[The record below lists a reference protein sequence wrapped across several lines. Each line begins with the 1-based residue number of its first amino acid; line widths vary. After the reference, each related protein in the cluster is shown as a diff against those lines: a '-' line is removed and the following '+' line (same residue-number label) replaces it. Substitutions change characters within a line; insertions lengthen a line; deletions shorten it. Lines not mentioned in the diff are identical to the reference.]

1 MATLRSLQLCSSVR
15 SPMFI
20 FLKSS
25 ALARLKFSRLSTY
38 TRPAYSRTMHA
49 DSLLKARPAIRIIL
63 GLRELLSTLK
73 IYVTCLLRCTAVRYG
88 GMLLS
93 SALLSNASSSAPAP
107 EAIFNSPGTLIVDG
121 ELLDSV
127 RALERELN
135 AVHLQPD
142 ICVSSTT
149 TGSPSTS
156 THVPSDTLSPSSNSE
171 VSNTQSGA
179 SDAVTDVPKTAHM
192 PLSSDGAPSSTIAQS
207 THSAPIPATNPSK
220 PGAQSALATHPS
232 HAKAMETHQSAK
244 QHTQQATPHVATEL
258 GARSSAHSTTQSQ
271 GSQPPVDT
279 SHAGQT
285 VGTSVPLPSSSSAA
299 APAPAP
305 TTAAAPSAVV
315 GPEGVSVCAGAG
327 TGEWHS
333 VIDEPDFKVWKRPVA
348 HSPLFEYKGMHLTC
362 RVPTVEYRLSIL
374 CSLIS

>member
-20 FLKSS
+20 LLRSS
-25 ALARLKFSRLSTY
+25 SLARLNFSRLSTY

-49 DSLLKARPAIRIIL
+49 DSLSKARPTIRVIL
-63 GLRELLSTLK
+63 GLRELLSTLR
-73 IYVTCLLRCTAVRYG
+73 IYVTYLLRCTAARYG

-93 SALLSNASSSAPAP
+93 SALLSNASSSASGP

-121 ELLDSV
+121 ELLESV

-142 ICVSSTT
+142 ICVSSST

-156 THVPSDTLSPSSNSE
+156 HVSSDTSSPSSNSE

-179 SDAVTDVPKTAHM
+179 SDAVTYVPKTVHI
-192 PLSSDGAPSSTIAQS
+192 PLSSDGAPASRIAQP
-207 THSAPIPATNPSK
+207 TNSAAIPATIPSK
-220 PGAQSALATHPS
+220 PDAQSASAPHPS
-232 HAKAMETHQSAK
+232 HAKAMETPQPAR

-258 GARSSAHSTTQSQ
+258 GARRPAHSTTPQSQ
-271 GSQPPVDT
+271 GSLPLVDTST

-285 VGTSVPLPSSSSAA
+285 GGTSASLPSTSSSSSSAA
-299 APAPAP
+299 APAP
-305 TTAAAPSAVV
+305 TTAAAPSAAV

-327 TGEWHS
+327 TGEWHP

-348 HSPLFEYKGMHLTC
+348 HSPQFEYKGMQYALFLAHC
-362 RVPTVEYRLSIL
+362 
-374 CSLIS
+374 